1 MTFPKAAVD
10 SSGPFAGCQTM
21 PVCGTAP
28 PAVGRDTDPEL
39 VAMDVAGFA
48 AEIEALRRR
57 AYASISHADYLHM
70 RRVERRGRLA
80 ALVGHLTAWL
90 LPNPLTVVA
99 LSLGQNT
106 RWLLAHH
113 ITHRGYDRIPG
124 IPARYTSR
132 GFAQGWRRFVDWFD
146 WIVPRAWDYEH
157 NTLHHAY
164 TGEDK
169 DPDVVERHVEFLRAM
184 RVPLVVK
191 YAFLTVLALT
201 WKFTYYAPRTMSVL
215 DPRSMRR
222 RPSDHILHESIGNVL
237 DLRSAAVRSLWT
249 RCYLPYAGFHFLLVP
264 CLFLPL
270 GTTAAVY
277 VLINK
282 LLAECVTNVHAF
294 LVIGPNHTA
303 DDLYRFDFHPRG
315 RQEFYAAQVLGSAN
329 YHCGSE
335 FTDYLSLWLNYQ
347 IEHHLFPD
355 LPMSTYREIQPVVK
369 SLCERH
375 GIPYRQES
383 VFKRFAR
390 MTDVVVG
397 RTSGRR
403 LDHLPA

>member
-1 MTFPKAAVD
+1 M
-10 SSGPFAGCQTM
+10 S
-21 PVCGTAP
+21 VCCTIPQDEVRG
-28 PAVGRDTDPEL
+28 TDPEL
-39 VAMDVAGFA
+39 ARIDVAGFA
-48 AEIEALRRR
+48 AEIEALRRT
-57 AYASISHADYLHM
+57 AYATISYADYLHM

-80 ALVGHLTAWL
+80 TLVGYLTIWL
-90 LPNPLTVVA
+90 PPNPFTAVA

-132 GFAQGWRRFVDWFD
+132 GFARGWRRFVDWFD
-146 WIVPRAWDYEH
+146 WILPSGWDYEH

-169 DPDVVERHVEFLRAM
+169 DPDVVERHAEFLRAL
-184 RVPLVVK
+184 RVPLAVK
-191 YAFLTVLALT
+191 YAFLVLLALT

-215 DPRSMRR
+215 DPRTLRR
-222 RPSDHILHESIGNVL
+222 RAGGHILSVSFTNVF
-237 DLRSAAVRSLWT
+237 DLRSPTVRALWA

-270 GTTAAVY
+270 GTTAAIY
-277 VLINK
+277 VLLNK
-282 LLAECVTNVHAF
+282 LLAECITNVHSF

-303 DDLYRFDFHPRG
+303 DDLYRFDFHYHG
-315 RQEFYAAQVLGSAN
+315 RPEFYATQVLSSAN
-329 YHCGSE
+329 YHCGTE
-335 FTDYLSLWLNYQ
+335 FVDYLSIWLNYQ
-347 IEHHLFPD
+347 IEHHLFSD
-355 LPMSTYREIQPVVK
+355 LPMSKYREIQPIVK
-369 SLCERH
+369 ALCARH
-375 GIPYRQES
+375 GLPYRQES

-403 LDHLPA
+403 LEQLPA

>member
-1 MTFPKAAVD
+1 
-10 SSGPFAGCQTM
+10 
-21 PVCGTAP
+21 
-28 PAVGRDTDPEL
+28 
-39 VAMDVAGFA
+39 
-48 AEIEALRRR
+48 
-57 AYASISHADYLHM
+57 M

-80 ALVGHLTAWL
+80 TLVGYLTVWL
-90 LPNPLTVVA
+90 PPNPFTAVA

-132 GFAQGWRRFVDWFD
+132 GFARGWRRFVDWFD
-146 WIVPRAWDYEH
+146 WILPSGWDYEH

-164 TGEDK
+164 TGEDN
-169 DPDVVERHVEFLRAM
+169 DPDVVERHAAFLRAL
-184 RVPLVVK
+184 RVPLAVK
-191 YAFLTVLALT
+191 YAFLMLVALT

-215 DPRSMRR
+215 DPRTLRR
-222 RPSDHILHESIGNVL
+222 RSGGHILGTAFTNVF
-237 DLRSAAVRSLWT
+237 DLRSPTVRALWT

-270 GTTAAVY
+270 GTTVAFY
-277 VLINK
+277 VLLNK
-282 LLAECVTNVHAF
+282 LLAECITNVHSF

-303 DDLYRFDFHPRG
+303 DDLYRFDFHYHG
-315 RQEFYAAQVLGSAN
+315 RPEFYATQVLSSAN
-329 YHCGSE
+329 YHCGTE
-335 FTDYLSLWLNYQ
+335 CVDHLSIWLNYQ
-347 IEHHLFPD
+347 IEHHLFSD

-369 SLCERH
+369 ALCERH
-375 GIPYRQES
+375 GLPYRQES

-403 LDHLPA
+403 LARLP